1 MPRTRTC
8 GSPAKATKFDY
19 TGTVAVGITLQFDSG
34 DVPVN
39 SQFLNA
45 IRARFAGQRIAG
57 GFKMDDPPPNGFG
70 AWVRDNSA
78 ALNGR
83 QLTPRHA
90 SFIAA
95 VLRDAGWL
103 ECQLEGNAV
112 YLQFAP

>member
-8 GSPAKATKFDY
+8 GSPARATEFDY
-19 TGTVAVGITLQFDSG
+19 DGSVAQGITLRFDAG
-34 DVPVN
+34 DVQVTP
-39 SQFLNA
+39 QFLNA
-45 IRARFAGQRIAG
+45 IRANFAGQRIAG
-57 GFKMDDPPPNGFG
+57 GFKMDDPRPNGFG
-70 AWVRDNSA
+70 EWVRDNSP

-103 ECQLEGNAV
+103 QCQLVGNAV